1 MSQTSQNLSLSQLAA
16 LVGGQFPFVGNT
28 GQTPHAQGELL
39 ITGVAGASEAGPTD
53 VTFLGNGK
61 YLPALKHSNAGVALV
76 PLDFNETVPPLLIR
90 VENPSLE
97 FAKLVAHFAPKP
109 IEWKP
114 SIHPT
119 AVLGEGVILG
129 ENVSIQ
135 PYAVLEAGVC
145 VGTGTVIGAHSY
157 LGHGAK
163 LGAHCFL
170 HPRVVVGE
178 RCLVGDR
185 VILHSGVVLG
195 SDGFG
200 FENVKGRH
208 IKIAQVG
215 IVQVDDD
222 VEIGANSTVDR
233 ARFGRTW
240 IQEGTKIDNLVQIA
254 HNVIVGRHSL
264 LVAQAGISGSTKLGE
279 RVTLAGQV
287 GVVGH
292 IEIGSDAVVGAQ
304 SGVSKSLE
312 PGALYMGTPAVPAA
326 EYREQVAYL
335 RRLHKLVDR
344 VAKLEQVL
352 KSQPPSGR
360 QIKPAAPRPSSE
372 RGE

>member
-1 MSQTSQNLSLSQLAA
+1 MSQTSLNLSLSQLAA
-16 LVGGQFPFVGNT
+16 LVGGQFPFVGDERHISP
-28 GQTPHAQGELL
+28 GLGELL
-39 ITGVAGASEAGPTD
+39 ISGVAGASEAGPSE
-53 VTFLGNGK
+53 VTFLGNAK
-61 YLPALKHSNAGVALV
+61 YLPALKQSKAAVALV
-76 PLDFNETVPPLLIR
+76 PLDFRETAAPLLIR
-90 VENPSLE
+90 VANPSLE
-97 FAKLVAHFAPKP
+97 FAKLVAYFAPKP
-109 IEWKP
+109 IEWVP
-114 SIHPT
+114 GIHPT

-129 ENVSIQ
+129 ENVSVQ
-135 PYAVLEAGVC
+135 PYAVLEPGVC
-145 VGTGTVIGAHSY
+145 VGAGTVIGSHSY
-157 LGHGAK
+157 LGHGAR

-178 RCLVGDR
+178 RCVVGDR

-200 FENVKGRH
+200 FENVGGRH
-208 IKIAQVG
+208 VKIAQVG

-222 VEIGANSTVDR
+222 VESGANTTVDR

-292 IEIGSDAVVGAQ
+292 IEIGANAVVGAQ

-312 PGALYMGTPAVPAA
+312 PAALYMGTPAVPAN
-326 EYREQVAYL
+326 EYREQVAYI
-335 RRLHKLVDR
+335 RRLHKLADR
-344 VAKLEQVL
+344 VLKLEQAL
-352 KSQPPSGR
+352 QALL
-360 QIKPAAPRPSSE
+360 PAQD
-372 RGE
+372 

>member
-1 MSQTSQNLSLSQLAA
+1 MSQTSLNLSLSQLAA
-16 LVGGQFPFVGNT
+16 LVGGQFPFVGDERHISP
-28 GQTPHAQGELL
+28 GLGELL
-39 ITGVAGASEAGPTD
+39 ISGVAGASEAGPSE
-53 VTFLGNGK
+53 VTFLGNAK
-61 YLPALKHSNAGVALV
+61 YLPALKQSKAAVALV
-76 PLDFNETVPPLLIR
+76 PLDFRETAAPLLIR
-90 VENPSLE
+90 VANPSLE
-97 FAKLVAHFAPKP
+97 FAKLVAYFAPKP
-109 IEWKP
+109 IEWVP
-114 SIHPT
+114 GIHPT

-129 ENVSIQ
+129 ENVSVQ
-135 PYAVLEAGVC
+135 PYAVLEPGMC
-145 VGTGTVIGAHSY
+145 VGAGTVIGSHSY
-157 LGHGAK
+157 LGHGAR

-178 RCLVGDR
+178 RCVVGDR

-200 FENVKGRH
+200 FENVGGRH
-208 IKIAQVG
+208 VKIAQVG

-222 VEIGANSTVDR
+222 VEIGANTTVDR

-292 IEIGSDAVVGAQ
+292 IEIGANAVVGAQ

-312 PGALYMGTPAVPAA
+312 PAALYMGTPAVPAN
-326 EYREQVAYL
+326 EYREQVAYI
-335 RRLHKLVDR
+335 RRLHKLADR
-344 VAKLEQVL
+344 VLKLEQAL
-352 KSQPPSGR
+352 QALL
-360 QIKPAAPRPSSE
+360 PAQD
-372 RGE
+372 

>member
-1 MSQTSQNLSLSQLAA
+1 MSQTSLNLSLSQLAA
-16 LVGGQFPFVGNT
+16 LVGGQFPFVGDERHISP
-28 GQTPHAQGELL
+28 GLGELL
-39 ITGVAGASEAGPTD
+39 ISGVAGASEAGPSE
-53 VTFLGNGK
+53 VTFLGNAK
-61 YLPALKHSNAGVALV
+61 YLPALKQSKAAVALV
-76 PLDFNETVPPLLIR
+76 PLDFRETAAPLLIR
-90 VENPSLE
+90 VANPSLE
-97 FAKLVAHFAPKP
+97 FAKLVAYFAPKP
-109 IEWKP
+109 IEWVP
-114 SIHPT
+114 GIHPT

-129 ENVSIQ
+129 ENVSVQ
-135 PYAVLEAGVC
+135 AYAVLEPGVC
-145 VGTGTVIGAHSY
+145 VGAGTVIGSHSY
-157 LGHGAK
+157 LGHGAR

-178 RCLVGDR
+178 RCVVGDR

-200 FENVKGRH
+200 FENVGGRH
-208 IKIAQVG
+208 VKIAQVG

-222 VEIGANSTVDR
+222 VEIGANTTVDR

-292 IEIGSDAVVGAQ
+292 IEIGANAVVGAQ

-312 PGALYMGTPAVPAA
+312 PAALYMGTPAVPAN
-326 EYREQVAYL
+326 EYREQVAYI
-335 RRLHKLVDR
+335 RRLHKLADR
-344 VAKLEQVL
+344 VLKLEQAL
-352 KSQPPSGR
+352 QALL
-360 QIKPAAPRPSSE
+360 PAQD
-372 RGE
+372 

>member
-1 MSQTSQNLSLSQLAA
+1 MSQTSSNLSLSQLAA
-16 LVGGQFPFVGNT
+16 LVGGQFPFVGDPK
-28 GQTPHAQGELL
+28 TPELCELL
-39 ITGVAGASEAGPTD
+39 ISGVAGASEAGPTD
-53 VTFLGNGK
+53 VTFLGNAK
-61 YLPALKHSNAGVALV
+61 YLPALKHSKAGAALV
-76 PLDFNETVPPLLIR
+76 PLDFDETASPLLIR
-90 VENPSLE
+90 VGNPSLE

-109 IEWKP
+109 IEWAP
-114 SIHPT
+114 GIHPT
-119 AVLGEGVILG
+119 AVLGSGVILG
-129 ENVSIQ
+129 ENVSVQ
-135 PYAVLEAGVC
+135 PYAVLEPGVR
-145 VGTGTVIGAHSY
+145 VGVGTVIGSHSY
-157 LGHGAK
+157 LGHGSR

-200 FENVKGRH
+200 FENVEGRH
-208 IKIAQVG
+208 VKIAQVG

-222 VEIGANSTVDR
+222 VEIGANTTVDR

-264 LVAQAGISGSTKLGE
+264 LVAQAGISGSTKLGD

-292 IEIGSDAVVGAQ
+292 IEIGSNVVVGAQ

-312 PGALYMGTPAVPAA
+312 PAALYMGTPAVPAA

-344 VAKLEQVL
+344 VSKLEQTL
-352 KSQPPSGR
+352 ESRSSGLDQPKSASPPDR
-360 QIKPAAPRPSSE
+360 SE
-372 RGE
+372 RIE